1 MIGAGSLPW
10 DTLRPR
16 SLSPLAKGKSSILL
30 LVSSLMFLEEDKIVL
45 RVVYDL
51 AAIF

>member
-1 MIGAGSLPW
+1 VVLACLGIPC
-10 DTLRPR
+10 LRD
-16 SLSPLAKGKSSILL
+16 LSPLAKGVKAVILL
-30 LVSSLMFLEEDKIVL
+30 LVSRLMFLEEDKIVF